1 MGASGGR
8 GIGFST
14 YRRLTRWVEKTSR
27 CAPLLQGAVFGAV
40 LFAIVGLLGAEGMTR
55 FIYIGF

>member
-1 MGASGGR
+1 MNKKDVRAVIWDMDGVVADTVSLR
-8 GIGFST
+8 T
-14 YRRLTRWVEKTSR
+14 
-27 CAPLLQGAVFGAV
+27 PLLQGVVFGAA